1 MARDAPGAIADDY
14 PSDAYEM
21 RNTPLPAIIL
31 GVLDDVPL
39 VSCLPLGSRVA
50 AHIWT

>member
-1 MARDAPGAIADDY
+1 MARDALGAIADDY

-21 RNTPLPAIIL
+21 HNTPLPAIIL

-39 VSCLPLGSRVA
+39 VSCPPLGPRVA
-50 AHIWT
+50 THFST